1 MWGIFIVPYKEDGED
16 TKQCLWKSQSRE
28 KLLPL
33 QFPSASRGLKKEV
46 LAAGGLWWGE
56 LMASILREA
65 QGSNQA
71 VREDGIEKQ
80 LL

>member
-1 MWGIFIVPYKEDGED
+1 M
-16 TKQCLWKSQSRE
+16 
-28 KLLPL
+28 
-33 QFPSASRGLKKEV
+33 
-46 LAAGGLWWGE
+46 GE